1 MTSKEKKILKSNLP
15 KSYAE
20 VIAKECDVSERYV
33 RAVLN
38 HPQKNETIFQCII
51 ELAEKEKEKREQQR
65 QRILKLQD

>member
-1 MTSKEKKILKSNLP
+1 MTNREKKILRSNLP

-38 HPQKNETIFQCII
+38 KPVKNETIFQCII
-51 ELAEKEKEKREQQR
+51 ELAEKEKAKREEQR
-65 QRILKLQD
+65 KRILKLQD